1 MITDELK
8 AAFRWH
14 LQNMPRY
21 RHGFGEGL
29 ADAPRTVFALAMA
42 RRDVAAGITR
52 YPAPIKPWPAF
63 GAEHDGGKRC
73 ATESDGF
80 GLRFVG
86 RVMADCGGRNGIW
99 DNRDS
104 SGWYTSPYGESDM
117 LCHGVVYQLP
127 GRNGESRF
135 VAGYQFTDCDG
146 GPTLDL
152 SRIYAEPRGFGYA
165 SAFETDAAR
174 DAAHAADSMAKAAA
188 EAEREYQAA
197 WQAGSRYSAESCDLK
212 AIRQEVWGILAERRA
227 LKGTTGYPALCKAT
241 AARVRDLLDDMAER
255 RDKMRELANGMFGDL
270 AFHTGDKNLAAAFN
284 EGAGESVLPC

>member
-1 MITDELK
+1 MNSKL
-8 AAFRWH
+8 ASAFRWH

-21 RHGFGEGL
+21 RHGFG
-29 ADAPRTVFALAMA
+29 DAPRTVFALAMA
-42 RRDVAAGITR
+42 RRDVAAGKTR

-63 GAEHDGGKRC
+63 GAEHDSGERC
-73 ATESDGF
+73 ATDSDGF

-86 RVMADCGGRNGIW
+86 RVMAECGGRNGIW

-152 SRIYAEPRGFGYA
+152 SRVYAEPRGFGYA

-174 DAAHAADSMAKAAA
+174 DAAYAADSMAKRAA
-188 EAEREYQAA
+188 ETEREYQAA
-197 WQAGSRYSAESCDLK
+197 WQAGARYSDESSDLQ
-212 AIRQEVWGILAERRA
+212 AIRQEVLGILAERRA
-227 LKGTTGYPALCKAT
+227 LKGTTGYPALCKAIT
-241 AARVRDLLDDMAER
+241 ARVRDLLDDMAER
-255 RDKMRELANGMFGDL
+255 RKIMRNLADGMFGDL
-270 AFHTGDKNLAAAFN
+270 AFYTGDKRLQDAFC
-284 EGAGESVLPC
+284 EGASLDSFPA

>member
-8 AAFRWH
+8 SAFRWH
-14 LQNMPRY
+14 RQNNIRNGAAY
-21 RHGFGEGL
+21 
-29 ADAPRTVFALAMA
+29 ALAAA
-42 RRDVAAGITR
+42 RIDVAKGRDR
-52 YPAPIKPWPAF
+52 YPAPVKPWPAF
-63 GAEHDGGKRC
+63 GAEHDGKRC

-86 RVMADCGGRNGIW
+86 RVVAECGGRNGIW

-117 LCHGVVYQLP
+117 LCYGVVYQLP

-152 SRIYAEPRGFGYA
+152 SRIYVEPRGFGYA

-174 DAAHAADSMAKAAA
+174 DAAFAADSMAKAAA
-188 EAEREYQAA
+188 EAEREYQTA
-197 WQAGSRYSAESCDLK
+197 WQAGSRYSDESHDLQ
-212 AIRQEVWGILAERRA
+212 AIRQEVLGILAERRA
-227 LKGTTGYPALCKAT
+227 LKGQSGYPALCKAIT
-241 AARVRDLLDDMAER
+241 ARVRELLDDMAER
-255 RDKMRELANGMFGDL
+255 REKMQELASGMFGDL
-270 AFHTGDKNLAAAFN
+270 AFYTADKNLAAAFN